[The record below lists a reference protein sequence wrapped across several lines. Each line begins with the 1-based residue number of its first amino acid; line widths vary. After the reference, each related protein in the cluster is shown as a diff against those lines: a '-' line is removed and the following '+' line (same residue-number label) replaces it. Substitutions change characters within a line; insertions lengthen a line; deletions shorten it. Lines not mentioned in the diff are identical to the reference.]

1 MGRELET
8 ASRSE
13 CIHGSPPTAAAA
25 ALANH
30 SHLRWHRLPLLP
42 TQCLSPP
49 HSSLGRRRHKSCP
62 NTIRALG
69 RRCRAMPHR
78 EYRRCQPRAVPSSLR
93 PSVGRADVT
102 NSRSGPSF
110 FATTFCYTSKTRIV
124 PIPDPERRSSL
135 FIHRASERGENHAR
149 ARPIIGFLP
158 SPPFASLDN
167 RRVSH
172 TQTKDADAGSPSLH
186 LFKKL
191 TRPQW

>member
-78 EYRRCQPRAVPSSLR
+78 EYRRCQPRPSS
-93 PSVGRADVT
+93 DVT

-110 FATTFCYTSKTRIV
+110 LPPLFVTLPKLALSQFRTRSGG
-124 PIPDPERRSSL
+124 PLCLSTERAWKRTGPRPPDNWFP
-135 FIHRASERGENHAR
+135 
-149 ARPIIGFLP
+149 
-158 SPPFASLDN
+158 PPFASLDN
-167 RRVSH
+167 RRVARPSVRQSH
-172 TQTKDADAGSPSLH
+172 AKGACTNDVCSRGEGGGSL
-186 LFKKL
+186 KYD
-191 TRPQW
+191 QI